1 MKRSDRSVVP
11 SWAVALEFRTGFTGF
26 IIVFHKI
33 EKKTRGSDGER
44 IVNHEY
50 LLSPMIIEQSYRN
63 RNACAVYSGRG
74 AS

>member
-11 SWAVALEFRTGFTGF
+11 SWAVVLEFRTGFTRF

-33 EKKTRGSDGER
+33 EKKTRGSDGE
-44 IVNHEY
+44 
-50 LLSPMIIEQSYRN
+50 SEQPR
-63 RNACAVYSGRG
+63 AVQP